1 MSQSAVFFVDCI
13 VIVFLVQQ
21 NKKNRCFGSFKEVY
35 LIRMENGNMF
45 SPFYLPYLSGGYA
58 DGHLISLFIY
68 LQFIKKIVI
77 YKLTQTMCLDK
88 TDT

>member
-1 MSQSAVFFVDCI
+1 
-13 VIVFLVQQ
+13 
-21 NKKNRCFGSFKEVY
+21 
-35 LIRMENGNMF
+35 MEICSG
-45 SPFYLPYLSGGYA
+45 PFYLPYLSGGCA
-58 DGHLISLFIY
+58 DGHLISLFLY

>member
-1 MSQSAVFFVDCI
+1 
-13 VIVFLVQQ
+13 
-21 NKKNRCFGSFKEVY
+21 
-35 LIRMENGNMF
+35 MEICSG
-45 SPFYLPYLSGGYA
+45 PFYLPYLSGGYA

-88 TDT
+88 TGKMMFISPTTGHAHTG

>member
-1 MSQSAVFFVDCI
+1 
-13 VIVFLVQQ
+13 
-21 NKKNRCFGSFKEVY
+21 
-35 LIRMENGNMF
+35 MEICSG
-45 SPFYLPYLSGGYA
+45 PFYLPYLSGEYA

-88 TDT
+88 TDTQGKMMLISPTTGHAHTG

>member
-1 MSQSAVFFVDCI
+1 
-13 VIVFLVQQ
+13 
-21 NKKNRCFGSFKEVY
+21 
-35 LIRMENGNMF
+35 MEICSG
-45 SPFYLPYLSGGYA
+45 PFYLPYLSGGY
-58 DGHLISLFIY
+58 GGGISLFLY

>member
-1 MSQSAVFFVDCI
+1 MKICS
-13 VIVFLVQQ
+13 
-21 NKKNRCFGSFKEVY
+21 G
-35 LIRMENGNMF
+35 
-45 SPFYLPYLSGGYA
+45 PFYLPYLSGGYA